1 MRSDEEAPEQGELF
15 ASQASVASPKVFKA
29 VRRHLGVPDRVLN
42 VLVPEVVLQGP
53 CVVPVVGEFE
63 PTGMAKHVRVDR
75 ESHLGSLAAAL
86 DEAAGQ
92 RYFAAA
98 FILS

>member
-1 MRSDEEAPEQGELF
+1 
-15 ASQASVASPKVFKA
+15 
-29 VRRHLGVPDRVLN
+29 
-42 VLVPEVVLQGP
+42 
-53 CVVPVVGEFE
+53 
-63 PTGMAKHVRVDR
+63 MAKHVRVDR